1 MIKKLIFFLIYN
13 KHTKNTLVK
22 LFRFYLLYDICISKN
37 NIMQFLSFAL
47 TYPLILLLSI
57 LPMRVLYL
65 ISDFFFFLVY
75 YVFGYRKEVV
85 LNNLRL
91 SFPEKQEDEIKLIS
105 KKFFKHFTDLIV
117 ESVKYFSISEKEIKK
132 RYKFL
137 NPELVDKYGNKG
149 KSIIIVGAHQANWEW
164 STSMPL
170 ALKTTVLGAYTKI
183 QNKYY
188 EKTIKKS
195 RKRFGING
203 YRTSDTVKNIK
214 RNIDNNLQAVYILLS
229 DQSPQVHKTFYW
241 SNFFGVKVPIHT
253 GAEMLAKKFDCTMI
267 NYVAKKVKR
276 GYYEVTFELI
286 TETPKEFKD
295 YELTEKYLTI
305 TEKNIR
311 EQPEFYLWS
320 HKRFKHRDK
329 VPKEFL

>member
-1 MIKKLIFFLIYN
+1 MIYN

-137 NPELVDKYGNKG
+137 NPELVDKYGNKR